1 MNETTKTKEEKP
13 PVPRLEKNGRVA
25 VLYSPGYGAGWS
37 TWNDEENKEILL
49 FDKEIVEAVLRN
61 DIEKAKEIA
70 NEKAPGAYLGGGH
83 QLEVRWLPKGTV
95 FEIDEYDGNEEVLAI
110 GERSYNVA

>member
-1 MNETTKTKEEKP
+1 MNETTETKEEKP
-13 PVPRLEKNGRVA
+13 PVPRLEKNGQVA
-25 VLYSPGYGAGWS
+25 VLYSPGYGAGWAS
-37 TWNDEENKEILL
+37 WNPEYKETLL

-61 DIEKAKEIA
+61 DIEKAKELA

-83 QLEVRWLPKGTV
+83 QLEVRWLTKGTV
-95 FEIDEYDGNEEVLAI
+95 FEIEEYDGNEEVYVI